1 MTIVF
6 PDVSEYHGAFNFAPY
21 PLGVARASISNV
33 KDKQWDANVGNAVAN
48 GKRLAAYAFLNA
60 PSLGVSVNAQA
71 DFAFGIVGQRP
82 CMLDIEPNRGA
93 CASFADVMTWI
104 TRYRSL
110 GGVVNLCYLPR
121 WSWSGNMGSP
131 SLVPLTQAGV
141 WSSGEQLHHLFG
153 YRTWLGGVRWC
164 VSYSVAVHR
173 QPQRYW
179 RRWQR
184 IQGYRR
190 SMVGHDERYGSADT
204 KG

>member
-1 MTIVF
+1 M
-6 PDVSEYHGAFNFAPY
+6 D
-21 PLGVARASISNV
+21 
-33 KDKQWDANVGNAVAN
+33 NAI
-48 GKRLAAYAFLNA
+48 
-60 PSLGVSVNAQA
+60 PQ
-71 DFAFGIVGQRP
+71 
-82 CMLDIEPNRGA
+82 
-93 CASFADVMTWI
+93 
-104 TRYRSL
+104 
-110 GGVVNLCYLPR
+110 PR
-121 WSWSGNMGSP
+121 WRSE
-131 SLVPLTQAGV
+131 PLLSAPVVMVREHGFAKPGTTDTGGR